1 MRHYTTDIVLKHFGE
16 PFEKRRPM
24 PFPADT
30 PTRVAW
36 DVSVRRFV
44 TTKIEKVPNP
54 HSPTG
59 FTNHPKLVYR
69 PEERHRYCGKPSLY
83 RAQELYRLLAQP
95 RLLIQS
101 LKIVEFDKGG
111 IIAWERFDRARD
123 GRIIAGA
130 SEVYSAYHPQRPTG
144 FSICGAFSRPVF
156 IKRIGRFPTY
166 SFQTKLSQEKVDA
179 FYAWYEA
186 TFGAKLR
193 RPRQKPLTIV
203 GGNFVEEAPEQ

>member
-1 MRHYTTDIVLKHFGE
+1 MRHYTTDIVLKHFGQ
-16 PFEKRRPM
+16 PFEARRPM
-24 PFPADT
+24 PFPGDT

-36 DVSVRRFV
+36 DVSVTRFV
-44 TTKIEKVPNP
+44 AIKVDKFP
-54 HSPTG
+54 HPA
-59 FTNHPKLVYR
+59 HPGQIVSRSRGIYH
-69 PEERHRYCGKPSLY
+69 PEERHRYCGKPSRY

-95 RLLIQS
+95 KLIIKD
-101 LKIVEFDKGG
+101 LRIVEFDKGG
-111 IIAWERFDRARD
+111 IIAWERYDRMQDAR
-123 GRIIAGA
+123 ILAGV